1 MKKTSINTFI
11 MSSGE
16 RFCLVLDKETG
27 VPLFNPTLYIT
38 TQVRNQSDS
47 ISTVELV
54 AGAISLFCNFLF
66 DRNIDIE
73 GRLRT
78 GENLAIHEIDA
89 LRDYCERKVRLRKSL
104 PYDIQKARLVN
115 SATRH
120 FRLTH
125 IASGF
130 VE

>member
-27 VPLFNPTLYIT
+27 VPLFHPTLYIT

-54 AGAISLFCNFLF
+54 AGAISLFCN
-66 DRNIDIE
+66 
-73 GRLRT
+73 
-78 GENLAIHEIDA
+78 
-89 LRDYCERKVRLRKSL
+89 L
-104 PYDIQKARLVN
+104 PV
-115 SATRH
+115 
-120 FRLTH
+120 
-125 IASGF
+125 
-130 VE
+130 